1 MSITYEDIE
10 KANKAIKTVD
20 IKGKN
25 YAEVKERIKAFK
37 KLYPEGFIH
46 AKMESNAEGICVFTA
61 EVGYFREDGS
71 KAVLGTGTA
80 HEKESASYINKTS
93 YIENCE
99 TSAVGR
105 ALGMAGLGI
114 DTDIASANDM
124 RNVEAK
130 EEAAEK
136 MGTPIPQAITADEVA
151 QINAELERT
160 GKDPGMILEMFGI
173 HTFEEMQPA
182 QFVACMNK
190 FKKTPDKE

>member
-1 MSITYEDIE
+1 MTTYEDI
-10 KANKAIKTVD
+10 KKVNKEVKKTD
-20 IKGKN
+20 IKGRP
-25 YAEVKERIKAFK
+25 YTEVSERIIAFR

-46 AKMESNAEGICVFTA
+46 SMMVSNQDNTCVFVA
-61 EVGYFREDGS
+61 QVGYYTDDGREII
-71 KAVLGTGTA
+71 LGTGTA
-80 HEKESASYINKTS
+80 HEKESANYINKTS

-105 ALGMAGLGI
+105 ALGMVGLGI
-114 DTDIASANDM
+114 DGDIASANEM
-124 RNVEAK
+124 RSVEAK

-136 MGTPIPQAITADEVA
+136 MGTPIPQSITADEVA